1 MFDKILN
8 KKFSL
13 LPWITYLED
22 GPVFEAFKALKG
34 EKEIFE
40 TYIPVKLGNHLYY
53 SSLYYLKSLRKEDLS
68 KLVIVDEDGKILKD
82 KEKAYKISLAV
93 NLFVRITPP
102 ENLKYIVR
110 NLEEID
116 KVKEYKSKADYFVP
130 TAKLFLSK
138 KDAETLEKSLESFY
152 QHENTAKQL
161 LARYVQGVEKI
172 KNLKSIDYT
181 EIIDLVDSYTK
192 AGFERVRAKEN
203 IMKFIELIR
212 DSKKALPHQEDNYLD
227 TEAGAYYMIDRLEA
241 YVVRDVKLLEIKYEN
256 IRQYYS
262 KNVAEDEAKALLD
275 FFNKNI

>member
-1 MFDKILN
+1 VFDKIIN

-13 LPWITYLED
+13 LPWIIYLED
-22 GPVFEAFKALKG
+22 GPVFEAFTALKG

-53 SSLYYLKSLRKEDLS
+53 SSLYYLKTLRKEELS

-82 KEKAYKISLAV
+82 KEKAYKICLAV
-93 NLFVRITPP
+93 NLFIRITPS

-116 KVKEYKSKADYFVP
+116 KVKDYKSKADYFVP
-130 TAKLFLSK
+130 TIKLFLSK
-138 KDAETLEKSLESFY
+138 RDAETLEKSLESFY

-161 LARYVQGVEKI
+161 LAHYVQEVERI
-172 KNLKSIDYT
+172 KTLKSINYT
-181 EIIDLVDSYTK
+181 EIIDLVDAYMK

-203 IMKFIELIR
+203 IKKFIELAR
-212 DSKKALPHQEDNYLD
+212 DSKKSLPHQEDNYLD

-241 YVVRDVKLLEIKYEN
+241 YVVRDIKLLEIRYDS

-262 KNVAEDEAKALLD
+262 KNVAEDESKALLD